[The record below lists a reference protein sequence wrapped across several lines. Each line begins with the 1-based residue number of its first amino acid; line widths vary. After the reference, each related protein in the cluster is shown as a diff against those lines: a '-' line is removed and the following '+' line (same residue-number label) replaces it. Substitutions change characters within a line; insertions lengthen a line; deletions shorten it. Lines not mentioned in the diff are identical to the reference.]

1 MTRLEIHL
9 DGTWHD
15 ITPLYV
21 MDTLTLQLVAFNS
34 EHRSSVSSCSFL
46 LRYDQRLYDAVMAEH
61 DQIPVRIWS
70 DMDVDFLGYMDPVL
84 DTDWDRGQAPET
96 LAIECVDFS
105 VLLDVSIPQS
115 ATYPAKV
122 GQAPYWIWRRDQPGM
137 SILYRL
143 LELADLVDRI
153 DRAAPDIDQQIRH
166 IAWTKETV
174 TIRSV
179 IDSLLADYGWCL
191 TVHGDKLTWQ
201 RTAVASLGILEDI
214 GPGDIVGSMSK
225 SKDYVTENGV
235 TVVWPKVKVMD
246 DALLWRG
253 NLPIGDT
260 SNPRPGE
267 AIAGGDYWP
276 EDSDVIETWMDFG
289 TEYLD
294 TDWLE
299 GRTRIRNE
307 ELALVSSSDWVL
319 TDSRDDEVVLD
330 PIEEGVDVVYEA
342 LRARLRYHNTAQE
355 ASRLYWSQI
364 NGKALVKTTSVTTR
378 LPADCTK
385 PQTYQTSHIYDQESA
400 DRLARIR
407 LMWMRSGSFSFSLS
421 STRRLTPGGFY
432 HLHQCRMYEGPVQ
445 VMSASIQA
453 GSPTLD
459 YVLVSTAAFSDVLG
473 DSTSSGSQGSGGV
486 TPGQDGASW
495 TYIYIRSHQ
504 QPATPV
510 GDSPAGWSIGAIPAG
525 HEPVWMSAGKFSST
539 GNLIG
544 SWTTPVR
551 VSGDDNGAYRGA
563 VDSVPTDPVDGDFIL
578 YTGPTSGDFIQYHIY
593 KYVAIDDQW
602 VETLESDKVM
612 MLQKDALDIA
622 RDTGTL
628 IYAAA
633 IFVELLVTRKLMVGG
648 GTETQGLLL
657 RFLDDDGT
665 GKPLI
670 EIRHDG
676 QRLFYLD
683 MDTGKLYGNF
693 ARVVQYLPYQ
703 FNDSLDTSHPA
714 IFDFYIPDGEIVW
727 IRIRVKAQ
735 KFRTYSTATEAMG
748 NVTTR
753 SSIFGNGID
762 VEYRLTRSSLS
773 RIETEAAGA
782 HSHTYTTPRATASG
796 KASLKASGETAPFG
810 DGRHDHSSANPK
822 GTHSHSI
829 EVTVQDNGHTH
840 ALKSTTGN
848 TGNASAHTHSLTGYE
863 LTRTGS
869 YSHEHIV
876 DISHG
881 HSLVLGIIE
890 GATASGMTLAFDNK
904 GNGSFSSPVSIAS
917 GAEVTKDSCPALGS
931 ATPGGWKSLRITSSS
946 LGRVQVN
953 MTIKMRIDTDDD
965 L

>member
-1 MTRLEIHL
+1 MRLEIHL

-46 LRYDQRLYDAVMAEH
+46 LRYDQRLYDAVMAEQ
-61 DQIPVRIWS
+61 DQIPVRIWE
-70 DMDVDFLGYMDPVL
+70 DMDVDFLGYMDPVF
-84 DTDWDRGQAPET
+84 DTDWDRGKAPET
-96 LAIECVDFS
+96 LSIECVDFS

-122 GQAPYWIWRRDQPGM
+122 GQAPYWIWRRDQPGL

-143 LELADLVDRI
+143 LELAGLADRI
-153 DRAAPDIDQQIRH
+153 DREAPDIDQQIRH

-174 TIRSV
+174 TIRSI

-191 TVHGDKLTWQ
+191 IVHGDRIAWQ
-201 RTAVASLGILEDI
+201 RTAVADIGILEDI
-214 GPGDIVGSMSK
+214 GPGDIVGSMTK

-235 TVVWPKVKVMD
+235 AVVWPKVKDME

-330 PIEEGVDVVYEA
+330 PIEGGVDVVYEA

-355 ASRLYWSQI
+355 AKRLYWSQI

-378 LPADCTK
+378 LPSECTK

-432 HLHQCRMYEGPVQ
+432 HLHQGRMYEGYVQ

-453 GSPTLD
+453 GSPTID
-459 YVLVSTAAFSDVLG
+459 YVLVSTAAFSNVLG

-495 TYIYIRSHQ
+495 TYIYIRSYQ

-665 GKPLI
+665 SKPLI
-670 EIRHDG
+670 EIRHNGQKLFWLDLDDG
-676 QRLFYLD
+676 RLHAS
-683 MDTGKLYGNF
+683 F
-693 ARVVQYLPYQ
+693 AEVVQYLPFT
-703 FNDSLDTSHPA
+703 FNDSLDSSHPA
-714 IFDFYIPDGEIVW
+714 VFDFFLPDGLVDYVQV
-727 IRIRVKAQ
+727 RVKAQ
-735 KFRTYSTATEAMG
+735 KYRTYSSSG
-748 NVTTR
+748 
-753 SSIFGNGID
+753 SSIEWDSFAPSVDIQTVQASLVIPSHSHTVTVSGTTGSVQSHSHSGTTNSGGDHSHSVTVAGNMGSAS
-762 VEYRLTRSSLS
+762 LAGSHSHGFTTGQAGGHSHSLS
-773 RIETEAAGA
+773 RI
-782 HSHTYTTPRATASG
+782 PATC
-796 KASLKASGETAPFG
+796 
-810 DGRHDHSSANPK
+810 SSAGGDTIYYQRPIGASINVDHYHDTYYGVVEHDMATGLHLAYSEDGGSWK
-822 GTHSHSI
+822 GD
-829 EVTVQDNGHTH
+829 Q
-840 ALKSTTGN
+840 A
-848 TGNASAHTHSLTGYE
+848 
-863 LTRTGS
+863 
-869 YSHEHIV
+869 
-876 DISHG
+876 IS
-881 HSLVLGIIE
+881 
-890 GATASGMTLAFDNK
+890 
-904 GNGSFSSPVSIAS
+904 S
-917 GAEVTKDSCPALGS
+917 GALYTVPIVTQGL
-931 ATPGGWKSLRITSSS
+931 KSLRITSTT
-946 LGRVQVN
+946 LGRVQVQV
-953 MTIKMRIDTDDD
+953 IAKMRINTDT
-965 L
+965 

>member
-21 MDTLTLQLVAFNS
+21 MDTLTVQLVAFNS

-46 LRYDQRLYDAVMAEH
+46 LRFDQRLYDAVMAEH

-153 DRAAPDIDQQIRH
+153 DREAPDIDQQIRH

-191 TVHGDKLTWQ
+191 MVHGDKLTWQ

-355 ASRLYWSQI
+355 AKRLYWSQI

-378 LPADCTK
+378 LPSDCTK

-432 HLHQCRMYEGPVQ
+432 HLHQGRMYEGPVQ

-453 GSPTLD
+453 GSPTID

-495 TYIYIRSHQ
+495 TYIYIRSYQ

-551 VSGDDNGAYRGA
+551 VSGDDKGAYRGA

-676 QRLFYLD
+676 QKLFWLDLEDGRLHAS
-683 MDTGKLYGNF
+683 F
-693 ARVVQYLPYQ
+693 AEVVQYLPFT
-703 FNDSLDTSHPA
+703 FNDSLDSSHPA
-714 IFDFYIPDGEIVW
+714 VFDFFLPDGLVDYVQV
-727 IRIRVKAQ
+727 RVKAQ
-735 KFRTYSTATEAMG
+735 KYRTYSSSG
-748 NVTTR
+748 
-753 SSIFGNGID
+753 SSIEWASFAPSVDIQTVQASLVIPSHTHTVTVSGNTGSVSSHSHSGTTD
-762 VEYRLTRSSLS
+762 SSGSHSHPVTVAGNSGSASLAGSHSHGLDTGPAGGHSHSLS
-773 RIETEAAGA
+773 RIPATCSSAGGDTIYYQRPIGA
-782 HSHTYTTPRATASG
+782 SINVSHSHDTYYGVVEHDMATGIHLAYSEDGGSWQGDQAISSGSLYTLPITTQG
-796 KASLKASGETAPFG
+796 L
-810 DGRHDHSSANPK
+810 
-822 GTHSHSI
+822 
-829 EVTVQDNGHTH
+829 
-840 ALKSTTGN
+840 
-848 TGNASAHTHSLTGYE
+848 
-863 LTRTGS
+863 
-869 YSHEHIV
+869 
-876 DISHG
+876 
-881 HSLVLGIIE
+881 
-890 GATASGMTLAFDNK
+890 
-904 GNGSFSSPVSIAS
+904 
-917 GAEVTKDSCPALGS
+917 
-931 ATPGGWKSLRITSSS
+931 KSLRITSTT
-946 LGRVQVN
+946 LGRVQVQV
-953 MTIKMRIDTDDD
+953 IAKMRINTDT
-965 L
+965 